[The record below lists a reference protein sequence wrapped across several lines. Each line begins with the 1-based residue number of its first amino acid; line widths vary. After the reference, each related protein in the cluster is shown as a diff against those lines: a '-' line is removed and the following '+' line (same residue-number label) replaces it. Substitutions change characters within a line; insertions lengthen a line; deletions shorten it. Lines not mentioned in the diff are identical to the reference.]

1 MKESVTTDIEETLID
16 KKPILI
22 LSTARRLWY
31 FTETLN
37 SLVSNIDN
45 IHTQFDGVWLLDDRS
60 SLSDRNTMETMLRG
74 VFFDKFTSIYFN
86 NNDPYR
92 FIDKLNIIKSIVS
105 TDDVVLYVEDDWRLS
120 EPFDVQYHTKQLLN
134 NRWTQISFCDPIDIQ
149 NTDIKNNY
157 IINDDYWKNP
167 YPLEYVH
174 PYKWGDGF
182 YLYTVVRMKHWN
194 NNPSLVKG
202 YVYHANEFEYD
213 KNFEAIFADST
224 DDKLQVFH
232 QKCLF
237 YHIGEDSLIN
247 NL

>member
-45 IHTQFDGVWLLDDRS
+45 IHTQFDGVWLLNDRS
-60 SLSDRNTMETMLRG
+60 SLSDRNTMETMLR
-74 VFFDKFTSIYFN
+74 
-86 NNDPYR
+86 
-92 FIDKLNIIKSIVS
+92 
-105 TDDVVLYVEDDWRLS
+105 
-120 EPFDVQYHTKQLLN
+120 
-134 NRWTQISFCDPIDIQ
+134 
-149 NTDIKNNY
+149 
-157 IINDDYWKNP
+157 
-167 YPLEYVH
+167 
-174 PYKWGDGF
+174 
-182 YLYTVVRMKHWN
+182 
-194 NNPSLVKG
+194 
-202 YVYHANEFEYD
+202 
-213 KNFEAIFADST
+213 AIFADST